1 MYGIFTYMDV
11 GKYASP
17 TDPIGTCPKSI
28 ETFPTLQLSD
38 HQKNSRSRN
47 LLCLNMPN
55 LGAVDM
61 VDFLLAGWITQGGV
75 QKIHP
80 LEKCRYFSGNDQP
93 TKIILGILCKKNR

>member
-1 MYGIFTYMDV
+1 MPVPRILLV
-11 GKYASP
+11 HAQSLHL
-17 TDPIGTCPKSI
+17 

-61 VDFLLAGWITQGGV
+61 VDFQLAGWITQGGV

-93 TKIILGILCKKNR
+93 TKIILGILCKKTGRTL